1 MTNTKKYAV
10 YIGIILIVITVLS
23 LVLSKKYTV
32 EIQRDIDAPANI
44 IFNAINDLQTQA
56 RWNAVFLSDTST
68 NMTFPG
74 NSVGNGSSCEYS
86 GFNIKNGTIKIAS
99 SHNNDSVYIIQSP
112 VGKNEIHHVYY
123 VESKDSLH
131 TVLKIKSTT
140 ETGFLSNLVKFI
152 SKWKLEKVLMKDAE
166 NLTTLI
172 NERLVQKLYNGY
184 QIEEILPAPK
194 FFITHRGEVAI
205 ENISQFY
212 TQNISAL
219 YQKALNANIVVSGMP
234 CGLYYTWDEAK
245 QKSDMAAALPTLA
258 QLTNIPETNAVSIP
272 SKPALKIIYRGDKR
286 NSGKAHNAMG
296 DFMKDRQLFMDVP
309 MIEEYITDPTKE
321 PDPEKWTTNIYY
333 YYSKK

>member
-1 MTNTKKYAV
+1 MTNTKKYTLI
-10 YIGIILIVITVLS
+10 IGITLIVIIVLS
-23 LVLSKKYTV
+23 LIVSKKYTV
-32 EIQRDIDAPANI
+32 EIQKEINAPSNI
-44 IFNAINDLQTQA
+44 VYNALNDLKTQS
-56 RWNAVFLSDTST
+56 RWNTVLLSDTST
-68 NMTFPG
+68 NLSYPG
-74 NSVGNGSSCEYS
+74 STVGNGSSCEYN
-86 GFNIKNGTIKIAS
+86 GIKIKDGVIKIAS
-99 SHNNDSVYIIQSP
+99 NHENDSVYIIQSP
-112 VGKNEIHHVYY
+112 VGNNEIHHVYY
-123 VESKDSLH
+123 VKSIDSLH

-152 SKWKLEKVLMKDAE
+152 SKWKLEKVLLKDVE

-172 NERLVQKLYNGY
+172 NERFVQKLYNGY
-184 QIEEILPAPK
+184 QIEEILPAPR

-219 YQKALNANIVVSGMP
+219 YQKALNENIVVSGMP
-234 CGLYYTWDEAK
+234 CGLYYTWDEAN

-258 QLTNIPETNAVSIP
+258 QLNNIPETNAVSIP
-272 SKPALKIIYRGDKR
+272 SKPALKIVYQGDRR
-286 NSGKAHNAMG
+286 NSGNAHNAMG

-321 PDPEKWTTNIYY
+321 PNPEKWITNIIY